1 MQTQLDWSDIEEIG
15 VQLWEAEPAL
25 DPLTLRFTDL
35 LDRILALPGFTGTRE
50 ESNEKRLEAVQMAW
64 LEELQDG
71 R

>member
-1 MQTQLDWSDIEEIG
+1 MDTPVDWKDVEEIG
-15 VQLWEAEPAL
+15 VRLYEAEPEL

-35 LDRILALPGFTGTRE
+35 LDKILALPGFTGARE

-64 LEELQDG
+64 LEEFQDG

>member
-1 MQTQLDWSDIEEIG
+1 MDTPVDWKDVEEIG
-15 VQLWEAEPAL
+15 VRLFEAEPEL

-35 LDRILALPGFTGTRE
+35 LDKILALPGFTGTRE

-64 LEELQDG
+64 LEEFQDG